1 MEIPKIS
8 LLTPIFNRH
17 KFLNLMIC
25 NLSCFDYPRELI
37 SWEILD
43 SRSKDNKKGKKLFEN
58 DKQIKFLQ
66 EDLGIK
72 IKYIYVDKSMSIGE
86 KRNYLSKNADNK
98 IMINLDSDDI
108 YFPTYLKYSVMNLK
122 ETKVGLTGSNQMLF
136 FDVKNDKYFA
146 ISCSALRQIHE
157 GTMCYTKKHWRA
169 MGGYEISSQ
178 GEGASMID
186 NMNEKNITNL
196 KIDNLMICVVHNEN
210 TIDKEKFLKG
220 KTEIKLRKE
229 HLMLPHFLVAKNC
242 VNINK

>member
-37 SWEILD
+37 TWEILD

-122 ETKVGLTGSNQMLF
+122 EKKVGLTGSNQMLF
-136 FDVKNDKYFA
+136 FDVKNDKYYA
-146 ISCSALRQIHE
+146 ISCDALRQIHE
-157 GTMCYTKKHWRA
+157 ASMCYTKKHWRA

-196 KIDNLMICVVHNEN
+196 KIDNLMICVCHNEN
-210 TIDKEKFLKG
+210 TIDKEKFLED

-229 HLMLPHFLVAKNC
+229 HQMLPHFLVAKNC
-242 VNINK
+242 VGIK

>member
-37 SWEILD
+37 TWEILD

-58 DKQIKFLQ
+58 QNQINFLQ

-72 IKYIYVDKSMSIGE
+72 IKYTYIDKPLQIGE

-108 YFPTYLKYSVMNLK
+108 FFPSYLKCSVMNLK
-122 ETKVGLTGSNQMLF
+122 QKKVGLTGSNQMLF
-136 FDVKNDKYFA
+136 FDVKNDKYKRIFSDCA
-146 ISCSALRQIHE
+146 PMP
-157 GTMCYTKKHWRA
+157 GK
-169 MGGYEISSQ
+169 YEHMTFTEDACNSIKV
-178 GEGASMID
+178 GV
-186 NMNEKNITNL
+186 EKR
-196 KIDNLMICVVHNEN
+196 CA
-210 TIDKEKFLKG
+210 
-220 KTEIKLRKE
+220 RY
-229 HLMLPHFLVAKNC
+229 VAKARQNTMN
-242 VNINK
+242 VSTSDTSTVSADVPF

>member
-37 SWEILD
+37 TWEILD

-58 DKQIKFLQ
+58 QNQINFLQ

-72 IKYIYVDKSMSIGE
+72 IKYTYIDKPLQIGE

-108 YFPTYLKYSVMNLK
+108 FFPSYLKCSVMNLK
-122 ETKVGLTGSNQMLF
+122 QTKVGLTGSNQMLF
-136 FDVKNDKYFA
+136 FDVKNDKYYA
-146 ISCSALRQIHE
+146 INCGALRQIHE

-169 MGGYEISSQ
+169 MGGFENSSQ

-196 KIDNLMICVVHNEN
+196 KIDNLMICVCHPDN

-229 HLMLPHFLVAKNC
+229 HQMLPHFLVAKNC
-242 VNINK
+242 VGIK

>member
-37 SWEILD
+37 TWEILD

-58 DKQIKFLQ
+58 QNQINFLQ

-72 IKYIYVDKSMSIGE
+72 IKYTYVDKQMSIGE

-108 YFPTYLKYSVMNLK
+108 YFPTYLKYSIMNFK
-122 ETKVGLTGSNQMLF
+122 QKKVGLCGSNQMLF
-136 FDVKNDKYFA
+136 YDVKNEKYYA
-146 ISCSALRQIHE
+146 ISCSAKRQIHE
-157 GTMCYTKKHWRA
+157 ATFCYSKKHWKA
-169 MGGYEISSQ
+169 MGGYESNSQ
-178 GEGASMID
+178 GEGCKMID
-186 NMNEKNITNL
+186 NMNENNIANL
-196 KIDNLMICVVHNEN
+196 PIDRLMICVCHPDN

-220 KTEIKLRKE
+220 KTEVTLNPQHK
-229 HLMLPHFLVAKNC
+229 MLPHFLVAKNC
-242 VNINK
+242 VGIK